1 MKIRPLVA
9 VALFALA
16 APLAAQDFSGLP
28 DPINPDRPDFT
39 EGPGVIAPGHLQVE
53 TGYTYART
61 GSAKGSSLGELLVR
75 YGVDERWEARFGL
88 GSYDWIDSGLPGE
101 KRISDYED
109 PFLEVKVRLNEADS
123 NLRAPSVPAM
133 ALLLQTTIPVGS
145 RDLSSDEWQPAA
157 ILALG
162 WDFTDRFSLGGNVG
176 AAYAADETERF
187 SQLFLS
193 LSAAFAINGR
203 LGAFLEGYGFNKE
216 SVDGSSTQ
224 YVDTGLSWLVSNDL
238 ALDVR
243 VGAGFDDPRPN
254 WYAGLG
260 ASIRF

>member
-16 APLAAQDFSGLP
+16 LPLAAQDFSGLP
-28 DPINPDRPDFT
+28 DPVDPDRPDFT
-39 EGPGVIAPGHLQVE
+39 EGAALVTPGHLQVE
-53 TGYTYART
+53 GGYTYSRT
-61 GSAKGSSLGELLVR
+61 DNVKASSLGELLVR

-88 GSYDWIDSGLPGE
+88 GSYDGIDTGVPGE
-101 KRISDYED
+101 KRISGYED

-123 NLRAPSVPAM
+123 NLRPPSVPAM

-145 RDLSSDEWQPAA
+145 RDLTSDEWQPAA
-157 ILALG
+157 VLAFG
-162 WDFTDRFSLGGNVG
+162 WDFTNRFSLGGNVG
-176 AAYAADETERF
+176 GAYAVDGGERF
-187 SQLFLS
+187 DQLFLS
-193 LSAAFAINGR
+193 LSAGFEINDR

-243 VGAGFDDPRPN
+243 VGAGLDDPHPN